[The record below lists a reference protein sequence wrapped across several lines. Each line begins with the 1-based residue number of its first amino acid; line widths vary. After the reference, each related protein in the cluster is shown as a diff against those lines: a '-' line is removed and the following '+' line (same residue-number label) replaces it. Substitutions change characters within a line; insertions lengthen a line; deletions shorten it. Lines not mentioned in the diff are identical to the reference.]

1 MSAYLTGKIA
11 AVTGSANGIGKAS
24 ALRLAQEGAD
34 LALLDVEQGPLQEV
48 AEAVRAL
55 GRRALPLALDLTD
68 RAQTKAAFAKLRAD
82 LGAVDVLV
90 NNVGMPARGKISEF
104 WCSEPETWDGVI
116 DVTLMATLL
125 CSRLVVPEMRE
136 RKSGKVVNIA
146 SDAALIGEANMVD
159 YSGAKGGVI
168 GFTRALAR
176 ELAPF
181 KVNVNAVC
189 PGFTRTRGPMSRP
202 PEQIQKWLD
211 GVPLGEMCEPE
222 DIANGVAFLASNQA
236 RMITGQLL
244 VINGGRIFY

>member
-1 MSAYLTGKIA
+1 MSEYLRGKVA
-11 AVTGSANGIGKAS
+11 VVTGSANGIGKAS

-34 LALLDVEQGPLQEV
+34 LAVLDLEAGPLQEV
-48 AEAVRAL
+48 AAAIKAM
-55 GRRALPLALDLTD
+55 GRKVLPLALDLTD
-68 RAQTKAAFAKLRAD
+68 RVQTKEAFAKLRAD
-82 LGAVDVLV
+82 LGPVDVLV

-104 WCSEPETWDGVI
+104 WCSEPETWDAVVN
-116 DVTLMATLL
+116 VTLMVTLM

-136 RKSGKVVNIA
+136 RKSGKIVNIA
-146 SDAALIGEANMVD
+146 SDAALLGEANMVD

-189 PGFTRTRGPMSRP
+189 PGFTRTRGPLSRP
-202 PEQIQKWLD
+202 PEQIQNWLA
-211 GVPLGEMCEPE
+211 GVPMGEMCEPE
-222 DIANGVAFLASNQA
+222 DIANGVAFLATDQA

-244 VINGGRIFY
+244 VINGGRIFH